1 MGDSK
6 NSEEEERTVCMV
18 DEIGVNPGEEGILS
32 PLDPWLGGAS
42 YRDERYWATN
52 SFIFFT

>member
-1 MGDSK
+1 MGDSR
-6 NSEEEERTVCMV
+6 NSEEEERTVCKV
-18 DEIGVNPGEEGILS
+18 DEIGVNPGEEGVLS